1 MALFF
6 IYDEYTDK
14 LDGEGARACAALV
27 VDALKNPH
35 KERPQGESKLGEITR
50 QYVYILCMFLPHLM
64 SDFINRFW
72 LRAITVASEA
82 VQRRFLK
89 SFSAYVYAVIDEASD
104 RSGGHIRGIEDYLEL
119 RRLTAGAYASFFSVE
134 LGLDI
139 PDDIMTHPAMESL
152 LALGA
157 DSIVL
162 TNVRFLQFLAL
173 YSYLTLE
180 LGPIFL

>member
-14 LDGEGARACAALV
+14 LDGEGARACADLV

-35 KERPQGESKLGEITR
+35 KERPQDESKLGEITR
-50 QYVYILCMFLPHLM
+50 QYVYILCYVCPPQSMA
-64 SDFINRFW
+64 DYVDRFW

-82 VQRRFLK
+82 AQRRFLK
-89 SFSAYVYAVIDEASD
+89 SFAAYVYAVIDEASD
-104 RSGGHIRGIEDYLEL
+104 RNGGRIRGIKDYLEL

-139 PDDIMTHPAMESL
+139 PDEIMTHPAMESL

-157 DSIVL
+157 DSVVL
-162 TNVRFLQFLAL
+162 TNVRSSALRCLFL
-173 YSYLTLE
+173 SET
-180 LGPIFL
+180 